1 MKNNSRS
8 VRPEGRLK
16 MRLVTF
22 EYLMSH
28 KEATQSALVGE
39 LDQSGQ
45 FVSELVGVS
54 DMLEVIRRGP
64 AAFQRKPAVGV
75 DNLRLLAPILKTPK
89 NIICAG
95 MNYHDHV
102 QEGTQTTGH
111 KAEDQTVPVL
121 FTKPYTSIIGP
132 EQPIRFNSAKVQ
144 GVDWEGELAVIIGKR
159 GSDISEAEAFDY
171 IFGYTCLNDISA
183 RLMQMEYKQWYKGKG
198 LDTFCPLG
206 PWLVTTDE
214 VEDPQNLELRL
225 RVNGVTKQA
234 ANTKD
239 MIFNIKQLISSISL
253 GMTLEPGDIIATGTP
268 SGVGAFRKPPEF
280 LKEGDVVEVEI
291 EKIGVLCNP
300 VSTY

>member
-1 MKNNSRS
+1 
-8 VRPEGRLK
+8 

-22 EYLMSH
+22 EYLKNQ
-28 KEATQSALVGE
+28 KEATANTLVGE
-39 LDQSGQ
+39 LDSSGK
-45 FVSELVGVS
+45 FVSEFEGVT
-54 DMLEVIRRGP
+54 DMLEVIRHGP
-64 AAFQRKPAVGV
+64 DAFQRRPAVWV
-75 DNLRLLAPILKTPK
+75 DNMRLLAPILKTPK

-95 MNYHDHV
+95 MNYHDHI

-111 KAEDQTVPVL
+111 KAEEQPVPVL

-132 EQPIRFNSAKVQ
+132 EQPIRFNSERVQ
-144 GVDWEGELAVIIGKR
+144 GVDWEGELAVVIGKR
-159 GSDISEAEAFDY
+159 GSNISEEEAYDY

-183 RLMQMEYKQWYKGKG
+183 RYMQLEYKQWYKGKG

-206 PWLVTTDE
+206 PWLVTADE
-214 VEDPQNLELRL
+214 VKDPQNLELCL

-234 ANTKD
+234 ANTRD
-239 MIFNIKQLISSISL
+239 MIFNITQLISSISL

-280 LKEGDVVEVEI
+280 LKDGDVIEVEI
-291 EKIGVLCNP
+291 EKIGLLRNP